1 MARAAT
7 ANIDRPTSCP
17 ADRSAHHAAAVT
29 DHAHL
34 WPMGFALTMLA
45 ISGLG
50 AAFVSEWFVH
60 ALEPFIKTLHI
71 SEAFAGLVIVAIAGN
86 AIENVVGIQLAAKG
100 QADYAV
106 SVILQSPLQVALV
119 LAPLL
124 VLLSHI
130 VAPVALTLVF
140 SPLLLAAML
149 LTAVVAMVVVF
160 DGESTWLEGA
170 ALLALYAVIASAFWW
185 G

>member
-1 MARAAT
+1 
-7 ANIDRPTSCP
+7 
-17 ADRSAHHAAAVT
+17 
-29 DHAHL
+29 
-34 WPMGFALTMLA
+34 
-45 ISGLG
+45 
-50 AAFVSEWFVH
+50 
-60 ALEPFIKTLHI
+60 
-71 SEAFAGLVIVAIAGN
+71 VIVAIAGN

-124 VLLSHI
+124 VLLSHV

-149 LTAVVAMVVVF
+149 LTAIIAMVVVF

-170 ALLALYAVIASAFWW
+170 ALLALYAVIAAAFWW